1 MNRESCRP
9 YRVAIILKKFYSQ
22 VLNDSE
28 LVDFVSAVA
37 HPEGGGADGYY
48 LVKNPIWRS
57 SEDVVQ
63 LRRLERSVN
72 LTMHESQTDNK
83 KILDVRVH
91 LPGKLSTK

>member
-1 MNRESCRP
+1 MLC
-9 YRVAIILKKFYSQ
+9 LQ

-28 LVDFVSAVA
+28 LVDFVSAA
-37 HPEGGGADGYY
+37 HPDGADGYY

-72 LTMHESQTDNK
+72 LTMHESQTDNS

-91 LPGKLSTK
+91 LPGKFHGHYFSHTRWRYEDFVP

>member
-1 MNRESCRP
+1 M
-9 YRVAIILKKFYSQ
+9 
-22 VLNDSE
+22 
-28 LVDFVSAVA
+28 DFVSAVA

-91 LPGKLSTK
+91 LPGKLSTKARIL